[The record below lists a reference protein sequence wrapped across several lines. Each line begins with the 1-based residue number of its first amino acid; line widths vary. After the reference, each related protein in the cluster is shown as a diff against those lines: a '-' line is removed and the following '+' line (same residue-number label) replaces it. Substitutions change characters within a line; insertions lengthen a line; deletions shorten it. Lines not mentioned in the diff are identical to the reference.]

1 MLLLILPAGFV
12 SAQDILPFEPN
23 DTLEEI
29 RYKIDQNGYSF
40 TVDHN
45 WVFDM
50 SPGEKAR
57 FFSRRF
63 PLHSADG
70 TARGSIGPLAR
81 ELGKTLP
88 ASFDWRAK
96 DGRSYIGLVRDQGSC
111 GSCYSFGANAAA
123 EGTYNWANELYDGAC
138 IDFSESYII
147 WCLGRLPAYS
157 SHFFGCGGADWDYAE
172 LGALCL
178 EGVCTEADFPYTE
191 IDPDSC
197 THWGDQTYVFQSWH
211 RIDCLDTDAIKTAI
225 MTYGPVDAA
234 VYVQGAFSGYSGGV
248 YEDSYTTC
256 PPDPTIGTE
265 CYHTY
270 TNHAIA
276 LVGWDDAPP
285 EGGGG
290 VWILRNSWGTSWGE
304 LGYMRIRYTSARVSC
319 EACYLVYEPPTSPTP
334 TPVGYHTPTPT
345 PSITPTPEGF
355 HTPTPSPTPST
366 TPSPAPYSIPFSEDF
381 EGAWSGGAPEG
392 WMKEYIMG
400 TNDWTQAAGSYYGH
414 PASAHGG
421 SYNTC
426 FFYDGWAD
434 IVTRLISPRLEF
446 GPNIS
451 NTRLTFWL
459 AMEEWCYYGTCDQDE
474 LSVYY
479 RTSGSGSWNLLT
491 HYDTSLPSWT
501 ERTVD
506 LPNPSNDYYICFQ
519 GTANYGYGICVDDLL
534 VTGEAGAPVTPTPTT
549 LEPTP
554 SPTPSTSCDYQVSGG
569 VYNRDTAD
577 PIPNA
582 EVWLEFSDHE
592 IYGTFTS
599 SSDGYYSIWTCIP
612 RAPGEVLVWASH
624 PDYITGSGSTTWD
637 CYAYRGVDIELDRI
651 FPPSPT
657 PTCGPTISQP
667 GFLLTGGDYDG
678 DGSSD
683 PAVFR
688 GSTGLWAI
696 RGVTRSYFGT
706 VDDLPVSGDYNGDGT
721 TDIALFH
728 PSSGLWAIRGISR
741 VYYGS
746 AIEFPCPSDY
756 NGDGSA
762 DIAVFRGES
771 GRWAVRSITR
781 VYFGGSND
789 RPIPDDYTGSGT
801 ANIAMFRPADGL
813 WALRDIS
820 RVYFGAA
827 DDWPLPAD
835 YDGDGSADIG
845 IFRPRSGGLWAVRGV
860 TRLYFGNC
868 LDWPVP
874 ADYRGQGVDDIT
886 IFRHSSGLW
895 AVEGITR
902 AYFGAGD
909 DIPVT
914 R

>member
-1 MLLLILPAGFV
+1 MILLILPAGF
-12 SAQDILPFEPN
+12 AGGQDILPFEPS

-29 RYKIDQNGYSF
+29 RYKIDHNDYSF
-40 TVDHN
+40 EVSDN
-45 WVFDM
+45 WVFSM
-50 SPGEKAR
+50 SSEEKSR
-57 FFSRRF
+57 FFSRRAPAF
-63 PLHSADG
+63 PRTLADEAG
-70 TARGSIGPLAR
+70 GGPLER
-81 ELGKTLP
+81 QLGTIDIP
-88 ASFDWRAK
+88 VAFDWRNY
-96 DGRSYIGLVRDQGSC
+96 DGHTYIGPVRDQGGC
-111 GSCYSFGANAAA
+111 GSCYAFGATAAA
-123 EGTYNWANELYDGAC
+123 EGTYNWATGKYGENRAE
-138 IDFSESYII
+138 FSEAFIAF
-147 WCLGRLPAYS
+147 CLSDHYS
-157 SHFFGCGGADWDYAE
+157 SHFSGCDGADYDYYE
-172 LGALCL
+172 LQALVDY
-178 EGVCTEADFPYTE
+178 GICTETQYPYTDNE
-191 IDPDSC
+191 QACPLSPYPPL
-197 THWGDQTYVFQSWH
+197 TGFQSWH
-211 RIDCLDTDAIKTAI
+211 RVPCENIEAIKIKAIKTAI
-225 MTYGPVDAA
+225 ITYGVVDAA
-234 VYVQGAFSGYSGGV
+234 VYAGSAFSAYSSGI
-248 YEDSYTTC
+248 YEDTNTACNASPCYNTT
-256 PPDPTIGTE
+256 
-265 CYHTY
+265 

-276 LVGWDDAPP
+276 LVGWDDNPP

-304 LGYMRIRYTSARVSC
+304 SGYMRIRYTSAAVSC
-319 EACYLVYEPPTSPTP
+319 AVCYLVYEPPTSPTP
-334 TPVGYHTPTPT
+334 TPIGYRTPTPT

-355 HTPTPSPTPST
+355 HTPPPSPTPST
-366 TPSPAPYSIPFSEDF
+366 TPSPAPYSIPFSENF
-381 EGAWSGGAPEG
+381 EGVWAGGAPEG

-400 TNDWTQAAGSYYGH
+400 TNDWTQAAGGYNGH

-426 FFYDGWAD
+426 FFYDGWSD

-446 GPNIS
+446 GPNIF

-827 DDWPLPAD
+827 DDWPLPGD